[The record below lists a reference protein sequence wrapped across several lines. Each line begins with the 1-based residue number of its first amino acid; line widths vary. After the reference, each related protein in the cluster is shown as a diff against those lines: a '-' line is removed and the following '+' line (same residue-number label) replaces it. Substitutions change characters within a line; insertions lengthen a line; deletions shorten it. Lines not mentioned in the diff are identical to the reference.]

1 MLVNDDDDDNK
12 EAEVANA
19 ESFVQDNMSNYKGQ
33 KKQLMGG
40 FGLHRAA
47 KAVQEIIETFQ
58 IFLK

>member
-1 MLVNDDDDDNK
+1 
-12 EAEVANA
+12 
-19 ESFVQDNMSNYKGQ
+19 MSNYKGQ